1 MINNKI
7 YIIAEIGVNHNGSRS
22 LAKEL
27 IRECKKS
34 GADAVKFQTY
44 SSDSVC
50 ASDTDKAPYQDKTQ
64 GNQSQLNMLRKY
76 ELKHSDFIKL
86 KKYSESKE
94 IDFITTITDKEDIHF
109 ITKELNLKLIK
120 VGSSDLT
127 NIQLL
132 LHLGRTNK
140 SILLSTGMSD
150 LHDID
155 IALSALA
162 YGNKNKNFN
171 FKKSI
176 HANYFKKNLK
186 YINNKV
192 ILFHCTTEYP
202 APMNELNLNVLD
214 TLNKNYNMRLGYSD
228 HSTDFVTPVLASSK
242 KIKFIEV
249 HVTKSNKLSGPD
261 HESSL
266 NINDFKKYVQLIRKS
281 EIALGSST
289 KKITFSER
297 KNYRHV
303 IKRLFLRKDISS
315 GQILKDE
322 HIACKRSAS
331 GICAKNY
338 SDVLNKKVKKDL
350 KKDSKLYLR
359 DLI

>member
-7 YIIAEIGVNHNGSRS
+7 YIIAEIGVNHNGSLS

-150 LHDID
+150 FHDID

-266 NINDFKKYVQLIRKS
+266 NINNFKKYVQLIRKS